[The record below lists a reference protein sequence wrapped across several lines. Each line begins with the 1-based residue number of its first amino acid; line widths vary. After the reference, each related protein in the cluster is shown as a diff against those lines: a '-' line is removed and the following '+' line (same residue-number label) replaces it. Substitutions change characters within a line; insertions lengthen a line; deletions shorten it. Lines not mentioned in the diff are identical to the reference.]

1 MVVVPENLVRKEPSD
16 FFFFF
21 AGAGI
26 LGFLQFLIYL
36 PFAVKKN
43 SFRKFVCQH
52 EVPVCNWAL

>member
-16 FFFFF
+16 FFFF

-26 LGFLQFLIYL
+26 LGFLQFLLYL

-52 EVPVCNWAL
+52 EVCNWAL